1 MHKVIQDEV
10 RTLGPKKLCYLPSY
24 LAQLY
29 AYGDCQLVIEK
40 HHKVLVGRVIK
51 EVYGTSE
58 DELIDEEEVTYEE
71 TEEEST
77 EVSKPQQNGIDTRGL
92 VSALLNLGERQEEGR
107 GQHRP
112 DSRVELVIRT
122 RDMET
127 QTDQGSE
134 IQGGMGTTQIPIDYM
149 DTRMEQ
155 LYPSP
160 ELGDEEEERL
170 VAAEVEEEEGD
181 YV

>member
-1 MHKVIQDEV
+1 MMEPLMAAAIVDSQ
-10 RTLGPKKLCYLPSY
+10 
-24 LAQLY
+24 
-29 AYGDCQLVIEK
+29 
-40 HHKVLVGRVIK
+40 
-51 EVYGTSE
+51 
-58 DELIDEEEVTYEE
+58 
-71 TEEEST
+71 
-77 EVSKPQQNGIDTRGL
+77 VSKPQQSATDTRGL
-92 VSALLNLGERQEEGR
+92 VSALLNLGERQEEGQ
-107 GQHRP
+107 GHHKP
-112 DSRVELVIRT
+112 ISRVELIIRT

-160 ELGDEEEERL
+160 ELGDEDDERL
-170 VAAEVEEEEGD
+170 AAVEVEKKEGD